1 MDFVKLQTMS
11 LVRMGQWSSTDLALQ
26 ILSEQEGEAPA
37 AFALNALG
45 KSSLSVSIPIP
56 AFLPAFAAL
65 FHAFH

>member
-1 MDFVKLQTMS
+1 
-11 LVRMGQWSSTDLALQ
+11 MGQWSSTDLALQ